1 MWMLNT
7 NLAVG
12 SVVKMRMQIM
22 LPASSPFVNL
32 HGESSHVR
40 KICRKGLASA
50 DVLAWQVLA
59 VEDSLNFNVKVRLA
73 AVEFSHNNSKVAL
86 TVAAPV
92 VLTVDNV
99 QRQKWSYQCLW
110 VMRGVRRCM
119 HCHQRWRAMQS
130 FDVQQT
136 NHGVL
141 CTQCL
146 DLLYARESQL
156 SRRWR
161 LRAIDLPREK
171 VPRVHSSRGP
181 GRRTHKRFVADHET
195 FGGARGEAARWVACA
210 RGPAVW
216 KWDLEGLD
224 PISRHLEPVRPV
236 CGTGIN

>member
-1 MWMLNT
+1 M
-7 NLAVG
+7 
-12 SVVKMRMQIM
+12 
-22 LPASSPFVNL
+22 
-32 HGESSHVR
+32 
-40 KICRKGLASA
+40 RKGLASA
-50 DVLAWQVLA
+50 VVLAWQVLA

-136 NHGVL
+136 NHRVL

-161 LRAIDLPREK
+161 LRNRPA
-171 VPRVHSSRGP
+171 
-181 GRRTHKRFVADHET
+181 A
-195 FGGARGEAARWVACA
+195 GEGAARAQLA
-210 RGPAVW
+210 RPWPAHAQTFR
-216 KWDLEGLD
+216 G
-224 PISRHLEPVRPV
+224 
-236 CGTGIN
+236 